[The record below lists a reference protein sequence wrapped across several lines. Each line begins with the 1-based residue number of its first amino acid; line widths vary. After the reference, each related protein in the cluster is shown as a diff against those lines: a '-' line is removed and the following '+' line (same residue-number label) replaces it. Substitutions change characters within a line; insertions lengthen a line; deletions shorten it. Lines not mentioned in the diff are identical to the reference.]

1 MGGTEL
7 VPSATMQPHQPRQKV
22 QYKQPQRL
30 NAVSLM
36 MAMALGL
43 LGYTG
48 YAMWPVFSLRS
59 NVESELGTSLSA
71 LWKLNLH
78 GDSPAIRAE
87 LVKLKKS
94 VVVRLRQV
102 GVRDKA
108 LEVVFERDKK
118 KVAMEAR
125 YQAPFTF
132 PGLDKTVTM
141 SFKPRVE
148 TDAARV
154 DW

>member
-1 MGGTEL
+1 
-7 VPSATMQPHQPRQKV
+7 MQPLQPRPKF
-22 QYKQPQRL
+22 QYKQPQRF

-36 MAMALGL
+36 MAAVLGL

-59 NVESELGTSLSA
+59 NVESELGTSLSG

-78 GDSPAIRAE
+78 GDSPAIRTE
-87 LVKLKKS
+87 LVKLKKA
-94 VVVRLRQV
+94 VVERVRQV
-102 GVRDKA
+102 GVKDKG
-108 LEVVFERDKK
+108 LEVVFERNKK
-118 KVAMEAR
+118 KVAIEAR
-125 YQAPFTF
+125 YQAAFTF
-132 PGLDKTVTM
+132 PGVDKTVIM

-154 DW
+154 EW